1 MVYCFEA
8 IIASRV
14 FHVYKE
20 TSWSNAKVG
29 DVVKVEVESNFKSIA
44 HDPYSCA
51 IKAKHEYFTGW
62 KTVGRIPREIS
73 RYVYFFIKQE
83 GGRVYGKLKSLKYKP
98 SPIPSG
104 GLEVPLLLK
113 FESQDK
119 WVTDTMKEFVQ
130 NFYSFDFAWDLV
142 ANDENKEE
150 IDFETLDIENS
161 N

>member
-1 MVYCFEA
+1 MNYCFEA
-8 IIASRV
+8 ISASQG

-20 TSWSNAKVG
+20 TTWSNAKVG
-29 DVVKVEVESNFKSIA
+29 DEVRVEVESNLRSIA

-51 IKAKHEYFTGW
+51 IKTKHKYFTGW
-62 KTVGRIPREIS
+62 KTVGHISREIS

-113 FESQDK
+113 FESP
-119 WVTDTMKEFVQ
+119 
-130 NFYSFDFAWDLV
+130 
-142 ANDENKEE
+142 
-150 IDFETLDIENS
+150 
-161 N
+161 

>member
-1 MVYCFEA
+1 MF
-8 IIASRV
+8 I
-14 FHVYKE
+14 K
-20 TSWSNAKVG
+20 
-29 DVVKVEVESNFKSIA
+29 KSLA

-62 KTVGRIPREIS
+62 KTVGHIPREIS
-73 RYVYFFIKQE
+73 RYVYFFIKQK

-119 WVTDTMKEFVQ
+119 WVTDTMEEFVE
-130 NFYSFDFAWDLV
+130 NFYSFDFAGDLV
-142 ANDENKEE
+142 VNDEDEEE
-150 IDFETLDIENS
+150 IAFETLDIENS
-161 N
+161 NGNDESEIKGAATDLRYFA